1 MSEFHASSQLVYRPF
16 TDTDVAAGYRLSSAV
31 RWPHKPD
38 DWRFLARQGQGFV
51 ALDGDDVVGTALY
64 WQHGEAGGSLGMVIV
79 SPEQQG
85 RGIGRALMERMLDQ
99 LGTRLTLLHA
109 TPAGQP
115 LYEKLGFN
123 AVGSID
129 QHQGTARRPPLMEL
143 PPGER
148 LRPLST
154 NDPDRLVTLA
164 SRASG
169 FDRGRILPA
178 LLDVADGIAI
188 ERDGELLGFSL
199 FRRFG
204 RGFAIGPVVVV
215 SGSDAES
222 LTRARAEAMIAHWLT
237 LHEGRFVRIDTPSD
251 SGLTEWLEVL
261 GLERVD
267 TVVKMAR
274 NGTPVVD
281 DEVRQFAIINQ
292 AIG

>member
-16 TDTDVAAGYRLSSAV
+16 TATDVAAGHRLSSVV

-38 DWRFLARQGQGFV
+38 DWRLLSRLGQGFV
-51 ALDGDDVVGTALY
+51 ALDGDEVVGTALY
-64 WQHGEAGGSLGMVIV
+64 WQYGEAGGSLGMVIV
-79 SPEQQG
+79 SPDQQG
-85 RGIGRALMERMLDQ
+85 RGIGRTLMERMLDK
-99 LGTRLTLLHA
+99 LGARMTVLHA

-123 AVGSID
+123 VVGSID
-129 QHQGTARRPPLMEL
+129 QHQGNARRPALMEL

-154 NDPDRLVTLA
+154 NDPERLIALA

-169 FDRGRILPA
+169 LDRGRVMPA
-178 LLDVADGIAI
+178 LLEVADGIAI

-204 RGFAIGPVVVV
+204 RGFAIGPLVV
-215 SGSDAES
+215 SREGGDAMAQQ
-222 LTRARAEAMIAHWLT
+222 RAQAMIAHWLT
-237 LHEGRFVRIDTPSD
+237 LHEGRFVRIDVPSD
-251 SGLTEWLEVL
+251 SGLTDWLEA
-261 GLERVD
+261 LELKRVD

-274 NGTPVVD
+274 NGAPLTD
-281 DEVRQFAIINQ
+281 AEFRQFAIINQ
-292 AIG
+292 AMG